1 MKKLFRSLQ
10 VRYMLLILIAI
21 SLIFSIQIVYVVFGS
36 VFLDI
41 RNDHRADE
49 NYTDYALI
57 EQNWHAEANAVNNFD
72 HAEIQKLFNKWNE
85 AYPKAT
91 MFWVDKDGYL
101 QMQVNVQESHPKVWT
116 ATYTVQY
123 VKEHYGEDPFT
134 VISFVGQEE
143 QNGFVVLEIPR
154 ESLMPPLQ
162 QVYEQY
168 GTFLALIMLVGIIAF
183 ICISYI
189 FFRKIRKRLLQL
201 QEAMDIRDINNLPN
215 ETQVKYDDEVGELER
230 AFNRMVNELR
240 ESKYREQQEE
250 QLRRELIASLS
261 HDLRTPLTKIR
272 AQVYSLSKEELS
284 ENSKQSLEALE
295 LSIQKIDRLI
305 ENLMSYTLL
314 MASKYK
320 LENQQIN
327 IIRFL
332 KELLATWYPAFEKE
346 HFEIDVDIAPFDNNL
361 WEVDPIW
368 LSRIIDNLLQN
379 VLRHAKDGQYLQV
392 KTLSTE
398 THDTIIFR
406 DCGKGMAHTS
416 IEKGAGIGL
425 SIVDMMVKG
434 LGLRWDI
441 QSDDHGTTIKIIK
454 PK

>member
-1 MKKLFRSLQ
+1 
-10 VRYMLLILIAI
+10 MLLIVIAI
-21 SLIFSIQIVYVVFGS
+21 SLIFTIQIVYVAFGS
-36 VFLDI
+36 IFLDL
-41 RNDHRADE
+41 RNDQRADE

-101 QMQVNVQESHPKVWT
+101 QLQVNVQESHPKVWT

-154 ESLMPPLQ
+154 KSLMPPLQ

-183 ICISYI
+183 ICISYL

-201 QEAMDIRDINNLPN
+201 QEAMDIRDLNNLPN
-215 ETQVKYDDEVGELER
+215 ETHVKYDDEVGELER

-240 ESKYREQQEE
+240 ESKHREQQEE

-320 LENQQIN
+320 LEQQQIN

-392 KTLSTE
+392 KTISTE
-398 THDTIIFR
+398 TYDAIIFR
-406 DCGKGMAHTS
+406 DRGKGMAHTS

-441 QSDDHGTTIKIIK
+441 QSDDNGTTIKIIK